1 MIKKR
6 LKKKLEKR
14 AGRMHYSD
22 ARMELLMRAVRRAH
36 PDAGAIIIETSK
48 SGRCIEKI
56 TTCIGP
62 VYPSGVSNP
71 PVQYVDIYPGGS
83 LNE

>member
-14 AGRMHYSD
+14 AGRMHYSN

-36 PDAGAIIIETSK
+36 PDADAIIIETSK
-48 SGRCIEKI
+48 SGRSIEKI

-62 VYPSGVSNP
+62 VYLSGVSNP
-71 PVQYVDIYPGGS
+71 SVQYNDIYP
-83 LNE
+83 